1 MTNIPILFDD
11 EYSGDSQAHTH
22 ACAMKGNVKGGKNK
36 RIAVSVG
43 WPRERHFMGVEEAR
57 TRVSLSGFLKEE
69 IPNKSMSQG
78 QGRYVHGGLLCKE
91 ERVYKAE
98 RNRR

>member
-1 MTNIPILFDD
+1 MTNLPILFDD
-11 EYSGDSQAHTH
+11 EYSGDSQAHTD

-36 RIAVSVG
+36 TIAVSVG
-43 WPRERHFMGVEEAR
+43 WPRERHFTGVEEAR
-57 TRVSLSGFLKEE
+57 TRVSLGEFQKEE
-69 IPNKSMSQG
+69 IPNKSMSQC
-78 QGRYVHGGLLCKE
+78 QGRNVHGGLSCKE

>member
-43 WPRERHFMGVEEAR
+43 WPRERHLWELKKQEHEF
-57 TRVSLSGFLKEE
+57 LSVGF
-69 IPNKSMSQG
+69 
-78 QGRYVHGGLLCKE
+78 
-91 ERVYKAE
+91 
-98 RNRR
+98 